1 MSRRTLLVVTL
12 ACVCVTQISVTRVY
26 TQGRGQ
32 ALVLPE
38 GAGKETVQS
47 QCSKCHALNLIGNA
61 GGYTRQGWADLFGT
75 MVVLGDLE
83 KGQVADYLAKNFPEQ
98 PRPSP
103 VVIPG
108 PVNIAIKE

>member
-75 MVVLGDLE
+75 MVVLGDLDIITRKSILVE
-83 KGQVADYLAKNFPEQ
+83 QKGAPLLQRVKGGKI
-98 PRPSP
+98 R
-103 VVIPG
+103 
-108 PVNIAIKE
+108 

>member
-47 QCSKCHALNLIGNA
+47 QCSKCHALNLIGTRDK
-61 GGYTRQGWADLFGT
+61 GGLTCSGRWSFLETWRRVRSPTTSRRIFQSS
-75 MVVLGDLE
+75 LGRL
-83 KGQVADYLAKNFPEQ
+83 
-98 PRPSP
+98 RW
-103 VVIPG
+103 
-108 PVNIAIKE
+108 